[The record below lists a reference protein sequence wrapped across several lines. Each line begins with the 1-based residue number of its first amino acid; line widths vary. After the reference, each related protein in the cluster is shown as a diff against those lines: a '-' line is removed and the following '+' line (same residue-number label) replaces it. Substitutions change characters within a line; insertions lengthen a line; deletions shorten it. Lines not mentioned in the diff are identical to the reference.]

1 MIMLFAPNFPSI
13 SQLVLGK
20 NAVGLPY
27 REEGGQTLTLDTIVS
42 SGILTQLSVLILS
55 LPSRTSAGGEPSLGQ
70 NQTLMKDSV
79 RSKANKPPLLALKA
93 GPNEFPR
100 GSATLHPALP
110 FTKALQSV
118 SRVVPV

>member
-1 MIMLFAPNFPSI
+1 MIMLFAANFPSI

-20 NAVGLPY
+20 NAVGVPY
-27 REEGGQTLTLDTIVS
+27 KEEGGQPLTLDTITS
-42 SGILTQLSVLILS
+42 NDRFTQLSVLILS
-55 LPSRTSAGGEPSLGQ
+55 LPSRTSAGGEPFLGQ

-79 RSKANKPPLLALKA
+79 RSTANKPPPLALKA
-93 GPNEFPR
+93 GPNEFPW

-118 SRVVPV
+118 DRVVPV